1 MLEIGNKTQRKWY
14 LSNSYINFAVMSAI
28 NGVPLLVEGD
38 PASEKRHLPMLRRR
52 CLIWSFCV
60 FSSTMVCLMI
70 RFCTTM
76 TTRNSY

>member
-1 MLEIGNKTQRKWY
+1 
-14 LSNSYINFAVMSAI
+14 MSAI

-38 PASEKRHLPMLRRR
+38 PGVGKTSLAYATAKMLDLELLRVQ
-52 CLIWSFCV
+52 FYD
-60 FSSTMVCLMI
+60 VCLMI